1 MKNRTTYLL
10 IGILLIFFIPACI
23 DEYTPE
29 KGNEI
34 SDILVVEGTISGG
47 ENTVIKLSRSVAL
60 SAEQTANPVSNARIY
75 VERNDGVL
83 SNTGIEETKGEY
95 RIIMEEL
102 NPNFQYSLVIY
113 VEGKEYRS
121 KPEQPLFTPEIDSV
135 SWKKKGNGA
144 PVTIHV
150 TSHDINRPVGYYRW
164 SYKEDWEIQAE
175 FFANADYDIYTDIYT
190 PYYMDGL
197 NTYYCWNNDSSQVLI
212 LGDTEKLS
220 GNLISEKR
228 LLSIDPIDDKTSYL
242 YSILVKQWSVS
253 EPGYRYLENLQ
264 NNIDEA
270 GSIFAPQPSELHGNI
285 RCITDPEIPVIGYI
299 EAATVTQK
307 RIYIKEE
314 EVKDS
319 GRYRENCKIVEAE
332 GKAAVID
339 SMNTKGVVILQA
351 PESLKQAVL
360 TDRRCVDCRLKGVK
374 GKPSFWPNDH
384 K

>member
-23 DEYTPE
+23 DEYTPG

-60 SAEQTANPVSNARIY
+60 SAEQTANPVSNAMIY

-121 KPEQPLFTPEIDSV
+121 KPGQPLFTPEIDSV

-164 SYKEDWEIQAE
+164 SYKEDWEIQASY
-175 FFANADYDIYTDIYT
+175 FANADYDLKTEIYT
-190 PYYMDGL
+190 PYSLDGF
-197 NTYYCWNNDSSQVLI
+197 NTYYCWNKDSSQVLI

-220 GNLISEKR
+220 GNFISEKR
-228 LLSIDPIDDKTSYL
+228 ILSIDPIDDKTSFL
-242 YSILVKQWSVS
+242 YSILVKQWSIS

-270 GSIFAPQPSELHGNI
+270 GSIFAPQPSELYGNI
-285 RCITDPEIPVIGYI
+285 RCITKPEEPVIGYI
-299 EAATVTQK
+299 DVATLTQK
-307 RIYIKEE
+307 RIYINAE

-319 GRYRENCKIVEAE
+319 NRPREICRIINAE
-332 GKAAVID
+332 NKLAVLD
-339 SMNTKGVVILQA
+339 SMLKKAVVILDA
-351 PESLKQAVL
+351 PPSLSYGVL
-360 TDRRCVDCRLKGVK
+360 TDRRCVDCTLKGIK
-374 GKPSFWPNDH
+374 EKPSFWPNDH